1 MELGSEYHLSLS
13 SLCKAD
19 YDLFQYLSEF
29 ETVRFYDSGRS
40 AIKVVSAALDR
51 SERVLLPEF
60 ICESVINCFDGDSI
74 DFYHLNSDF
83 SVDIESLKNKMTK
96 STRLIFLMHYFGA
109 VQPKNVL
116 SEIRSLAE
124 KNSCIVLEDTTHS
137 IFSAKRT
144 IGDYV
149 VASVR
154 KWMPIAGGGVLYTL
168 SDKLDLG
175 NATYKKDCDNKRLT
189 GMVMK
194 DLFLHQG
201 LECNKEYRE
210 IFKMCEESLD
220 ERIDIFQI
228 SDFSRFII
236 SCMDIHD
243 IIARRQSNYRYLL
256 ERLRKIKLSP
266 EVEFEKTECPL
277 VLPVRIKNRDAVR
290 HLLMEHK
297 VYCAVHWP
305 FDGLMQEDRNFAK
318 KNAEELI
325 SLPIDQRYSE
335 KDMDYLADVLAE
347 CRGEIIC

>member
-13 SLCKAD
+13 DLSIAD
-19 YDLFQYLSEF
+19 YDLFEYLSEF
-29 ETVRFYDSGRS
+29 DTVRFYDSGRS
-40 AIKVVSAALDR
+40 AIKVVSDVLDR
-51 SERVLLPEF
+51 EERVLLPEF
-60 ICESVINCFDGDSI
+60 ICESVINCFDSDSI

-83 SVDIESLKNKMTK
+83 TVDIESLKSKITK

-109 VQPKNVL
+109 VQPENIL
-116 SEIRSLAE
+116 SKIRSLAD

-154 KWMPIAGGGVLYTL
+154 KWMPIAGGGVLYTV
-168 SDKLDLG
+168 SDKLNLG
-175 NATYKKDCDNKRLT
+175 NVTYKKICDNKRSA
-189 GMVMK
+189 GMVLK

-201 LECNKEYRE
+201 LDCNKEYRE

-220 ERIDIFQI
+220 ERNDIYQI

-236 SCMDIHD
+236 SCMDVRD

-256 ERLRKIKLSP
+256 GKLRRINMLP
-266 EVEFEKTECPL
+266 EVEIKKTECPL
-277 VLPVRIKNRDAVR
+277 VFPVRIKNRDAVR
-290 HLLMEHK
+290 QLLMEK
-297 VYCAVHWP
+297 KIYCAVHWP
-305 FDGLMQEDRNFAK
+305 FDGLMQADRNFAK

-325 SLPIDQRYSE
+325 SLPIDQRYRE
-335 KDMDYLADVLAE
+335 TDMDYLADVLTAS
-347 CRGEIIC
+347 RGEIIC